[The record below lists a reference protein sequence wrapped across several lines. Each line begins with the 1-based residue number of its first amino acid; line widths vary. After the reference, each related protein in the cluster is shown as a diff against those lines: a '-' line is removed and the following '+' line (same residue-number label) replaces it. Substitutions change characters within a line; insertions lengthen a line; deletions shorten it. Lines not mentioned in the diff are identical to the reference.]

1 MVIDGRPQSSLASR
15 VPGEAVIGELLRLQA
30 DGQPRSKAAR
40 LFGRSPLAADSV
52 PWYADAVGERE
63 VGRLLGFL
71 GGSWTVLH
79 SVPFDSASRDIDHLA
94 IGPGGV
100 FAINTKNHADR
111 HLVVDGANFIVSG
124 HRYPYIRKAEYEA
137 RQVTIALAGV
147 LPLGFAVTP
156 VIAVVAPARLTVREM
171 PSSVR
176 VVDAR
181 QLADWLQA
189 RPATLDASRVEQL
202 ATVAALPETW
212 LALASGQPDA
222 TSGIVATP
230 VTSTP
235 GTSTPIASNPT
246 ASAATDS
253 NTVRDVPEDAPN
265 ASSLIAAFGSL
276 EGEVRVARRRQVAWT
291 VGGII
296 AASGAFAV
304 VAPTLIHV
312 VASAVFRGL

>member
-1 MVIDGRPQSSLASR
+1 MVIDGPPQSSLASR
-15 VPGEAVIGELLRLQA
+15 VPGEAVIVELLRLQA
-30 DGQPRSKAAR
+30 DGQPRSKAASF
-40 LFGRSPLAADSV
+40 FGRSPLGADSV

-71 GGSWTVLH
+71 DGSWIVLH

-100 FAINTKNHADR
+100 FAINTKNHADK
-111 HLVVDGANFIVSG
+111 HLVVDGANFTVSG
-124 HRYPYIRKAEYEA
+124 RRYPYIRKAEYEA

-156 VIAVVAPARLTVREM
+156 VIAVVAPARLTVREI

-181 QLADWLQA
+181 QLADWLHA
-189 RPATLDASRVEQL
+189 HPATLDASCVEQL

-212 LALASGQPDA
+212 LALASAQPDA
-222 TSGIVATP
+222 TGAIVATQVP
-230 VTSTP
+230 STRA
-235 GTSTPIASNPT
+235 TLTPIAST
-246 ASAATDS
+246 SIGSVATDS
-253 NTVRDVPEDAPN
+253 TAVGDVQEGAPT
-265 ASSLIAAFGSL
+265 SSLMAAFGSL
-276 EGEVRVARRRQVAWT
+276 EGEVRDARKRQVAWT

-304 VAPTLIHV
+304 IAPTVIHI

>member
-1 MVIDGRPQSSLASR
+1 MVIDGPPQSSLASR

-30 DGQPRSKAAR
+30 DGQPRSKAASF
-40 LFGRSPLAADSV
+40 FGRSPLGADSV

-63 VGRLLGFL
+63 VGRILGFL
-71 GGSWTVLH
+71 DGSWIVLH

-100 FAINTKNHADR
+100 FAINTKNHADK
-111 HLVVDGANFIVSG
+111 HLVVDGANFTVSG

-171 PSSVR
+171 PNSVR

-181 QLADWLQA
+181 QLAVWLQA
-189 RPATLDASRVEQL
+189 RPATLDASCVEQL
-202 ATVAALPETW
+202 ATVAARPETW
-212 LALASGQPDA
+212 LALASAQPDA
-222 TSGIVATP
+222 TGAIVATP
-230 VTSTP
+230 VPSTRA
-235 GTSTPIASNPT
+235 TLTAIAST
-246 ASAATDS
+246 SIESVATDS
-253 NTVRDVPEDAPN
+253 TAVGDVQDGAPT
-265 ASSLIAAFGSL
+265 SSLMTAFGSL
-276 EGEVRVARRRQVAWT
+276 EGEVRVARRRQIAWT

-304 VAPTLIHV
+304 IAPTVIHV

>member
-1 MVIDGRPQSSLASR
+1 M
-15 VPGEAVIGELLRLQA
+15 
-30 DGQPRSKAAR
+30 
-40 LFGRSPLAADSV
+40 
-52 PWYADAVGERE
+52 
-63 VGRLLGFL
+63 
-71 GGSWTVLH
+71 
-79 SVPFDSASRDIDHLA
+79 
-94 IGPGGV
+94 
-100 FAINTKNHADR
+100 
-111 HLVVDGANFIVSG
+111 
-124 HRYPYIRKAEYEA
+124 
-137 RQVTIALAGV
+137 TIALAGV

-189 RPATLDASRVEQL
+189 RPATLDASCVEQL

-212 LALASGQPDA
+212 LALASAQRDA
-222 TSGIVATP
+222 TSVIV
-230 VTSTP
+230 
-235 GTSTPIASNPT
+235 GTSIESNPT

-253 NTVRDVPEDAPN
+253 TTVRDVLECAPN
-265 ASSLIAAFGSL
+265 ASSLMAAFGSL

-304 VAPTLIHV
+304 IAPTVIHV